1 MQVTVTAIDGPTV
14 NVTGG
19 QEFTIE
25 LSAVPAPVVN
35 VAVAG
40 VQGPPGPSIEA
51 GPGFVKVGNE
61 IRYAISTLSRA

>member
-1 MQVTVTAIDGPTV
+1 MQVTVTAIEGPTV
-14 NVTGG
+14 NVTGR
-19 QEFTIE
+19 QEFAIALT
-25 LSAVPAPVVN
+25 ATPAPVVN

-40 VQGPPGPSIEA
+40 VQGPPGPSVEA